1 VLARRQVA
9 PMGEATGAKM
19 SATDAKLNYRIDAGK
34 SRFTVRVFAS
44 GMLSALGHS
53 PTLEIGEYT
62 GEASFAPENPEQ
74 ASLHIVVKSSSLEV
88 TDDISR
94 KDRTEIK
101 NTMDREVLE
110 SSPYP
115 DITFRSSQVS
125 LNILSENRYAVSVT
139 GDLTLHGV
147 TRSETISA
155 QVTASGNQLRANGE
169 FSLRQSDYT
178 IKLVSVAGGTLKV
191 KDEVKITFDLTAR
204 KQEG

>member
-1 VLARRQVA
+1 MATKQVA
-9 PMGEATGAKM
+9 QMGEATGAKM
-19 SATDAKLNYRIDAGK
+19 SATVTKLNYRIDAGK
-34 SRFTVRVFAS
+34 SRFAVRVFAS

-53 PTLEIGEYT
+53 PTLAIQEFT
-62 GEASFAPENPEQ
+62 GEATFAPGNPEQ
-74 ASLHIVVKSSSLEV
+74 ASIHIVVKSSSLEV

-101 NTMDREVLE
+101 NTMEREVLE
-110 SSPYP
+110 SSTYP
-115 DITFRSSQVS
+115 EITFQSSQVS
-125 LNILSENRYAVSVT
+125 LNMLGENRYAASVA

-155 QVTASGNQLRANGE
+155 QVTPSDDTLRANGE
-169 FSLRQSDYT
+169 FSLRQSDYR